1 MTATVLIVEDDPD
14 NAYVLRTIC
23 ERGGYR
29 VLAASDGERALA
41 LMLATPVD
49 VVLLDVRLP
58 GLDGASVLLRMRAS
72 RTLSRIP
79 VVFQTALATADN
91 QASLRALGPQ
101 GLLVKPFSR
110 LALLEALGQAVGCRA
125 SGA

>member
-1 MTATVLIVEDDPD
+1 MARRVLIVEDDPD
-14 NAYVLRTIC
+14 NAYVLGAMC
-23 ERGGYR
+23 ERGGYQ
-29 VLAASDGERALA
+29 VLTAPDGERALA
-41 LMLATPVD
+41 LMMATPVD

-58 GLDGASVLLRMRAS
+58 GLDGVSVLMRMRAD
-72 RTLSRIP
+72 RRLRRIP
-79 VVFQTALATADN
+79 VVFQTALATLEK

-110 LALLEALGQAVGCRA
+110 LALLEAIGQAVECQA

>member
-23 ERGGYR
+23 ERGGYH
-29 VLAASDGERALA
+29 VLTAPDGEKALA
-41 LMLATPVD
+41 LLMATPID
-49 VVLLDVRLP
+49 VVLLDVHLP
-58 GLDGASVLLRMRAS
+58 GLDGVSVLMRMRAD
-72 RTLSRIP
+72 RTLRRVP
-79 VVFQTALATADN
+79 VIFQTALASAEN

-110 LALLEALGQAVGCRA
+110 RVLLEALGQAVGCQA

>member
-29 VLAASDGERALA
+29 VLAASEGEQALA
-41 LMLATPVD
+41 LMMGTSID

-58 GLDGASVLLRMRAS
+58 GLDGTSVLRRMRAD
-72 RTLSRIP
+72 RTLRRIP
-79 VVFQTALATADN
+79 VVFQTALATAEK
-91 QASLRALGPQ
+91 QASLQALGPQ
-101 GLLVKPFSR
+101 GFLVKPFR
-110 LALLEALGQAVGCRA
+110 RQALLETLAAAVANAAA
-125 SGA
+125 SG